1 MATCKKLTRT
11 KTQVC
16 IGSLNR
22 QIDIFVRAITP
33 PLNSIGTLVDY
44 GEDFTLLA
52 TVWSMIETPKGKTIF
67 DEVGT
72 EKVVTNIFY
81 VRRLSSLTSQNWI
94 VYKNNRYDIQM
105 VTDLEE
111 NNLFQKIFAI
121 IRGADTKEA
130 TKA

>member
-22 QIDIFVRAITP
+22 KIDIFTRNITA
-33 PLNSIGTLVDY
+33 PLNSINTLVDY

-52 TVWSMIETPKGKTIF
+52 SVFAMIETPKGKTIF

-72 EKVVTNIFY
+72 EKIVTHVFSIRAIAN
-81 VRRLSSLTSQNWI
+81 LTSENWI
-94 VYKNNRYDIQM
+94 VYQSNRYDIQM
-105 VTDLEE
+105 ITDLQE
-111 NNLFQKIFAI
+111 NVLFQQLFAI
-121 IRGADTKEA
+121 IRGADAREA